1 MSSSALER
9 LASYHPIISC
19 EGAAEEIVI
28 GKLIEADVL
37 VFPSSNLVGITRLRK
52 ATRIQEKYL
61 NYDYDWPVCILRVLD
76 SPREKFSLRK
86 LYRDRFKVYSIY
98 TRPEIE
104 ILIIIREDNWDS
116 WKRSGI
122 KPSEYCTQVMHI
134 SQVKN
139 AGFLD
144 GYWDAESLI
153 FAALEYRRLSNRK
166 RDELCLADII
176 KAER

>member
-153 FAALEYRRLSNRK
+153 FAALE
-166 RDELCLADII
+166 
-176 KAER
+176 

>member
-122 KPSEYCTQVMHI
+122 KPSEYCTQVMHSSYAYI
-134 SQVKN
+134 SSK
-139 AGFLD
+139 
-144 GYWDAESLI
+144 E
-153 FAALEYRRLSNRK
+153 RRLSR
-166 RDELCLADII
+166 RLLGRRVAYLCRTRVQAPL
-176 KAER
+176 KQKERRAVSG